1 MTHCQFY
8 KDAISKSGSL
18 WLRLCGSRPW
28 QILIV
33 SRTLCLI
40 EIYKLLWMFYARL
53 PLDEKLFERDL
64 QAALQLSKQSTED
77 EKDVKTGLLK
87 SGIVIFLFVMCIV
100 LLSSSTK
107 IVSIYI
113 DDKKNINCDYQN
125 TYGLRMVM
133 KQVLGAERYLCSSY
147 EWQKWQCQGMWF

>member
-1 MTHCQFY
+1 
-8 KDAISKSGSL
+8 
-18 WLRLCGSRPW
+18 
-28 QILIV
+28 
-33 SRTLCLI
+33 
-40 EIYKLLWMFYARL
+40 MFYARL

-113 DDKKNINCDYQN
+113 DDKKILIVIIR
-125 TYGLRMVM
+125 TPTV
-133 KQVLGAERYLCSSY
+133 Y
-147 EWQKWQCQGMWF
+147 EW